1 MRKHWMAI
9 PIAAVAPF
17 QVLAI
22 VLWKTEGWSNGALG
36 VTELALMSIAAIVGS
51 LMSPFERGRR

>member
-9 PIAAVAPF
+9 PSAAVAPF
-17 QVLAI
+17 MVLAI

-36 VTELALMSIAAIVGS
+36 TVLLGLMAIAAIVGT
-51 LMSPFERGRR
+51 LMAPFEPRR